1 MGHNTSTTYTFD
13 EITTDGVSDCS
24 FTLKSNMLS
33 MSYARECSLL
43 TYLSTISPPKKYT
56 FHIDI
61 IFTGKDN
68 LKFELYTR
76 TFLNKYDCYKLA
88 EIVFKI
94 FIVSK

>member
-1 MGHNTSTTYTFD
+1 MGHQSSTTYTFD
-13 EITTDGVSDCS
+13 EITTDGVSEFF
-24 FTLKSNMLS
+24 FTVKSNVLS
-33 MSYARECSLL
+33 MSYVRERSLPE
-43 TYLSTISPPKKYT
+43 YLSSISPPKKFSY
-56 FHIDI
+56 HIDI

-94 FIVSK
+94 L

>member
-1 MGHNTSTTYTFD
+1 MGHQSSTTYTFD

-24 FTLKSNMLS
+24 FTVKSNTLS
-33 MSYARECSLL
+33 MSYVCERSLPPE
-43 TYLSTISPPKKYT
+43 YLSSISPPKKFTY
-56 FHIDI
+56 HIDI

-94 FIVSK
+94 L